1 MHLLLKIAFL
11 NVHKVRLQTLF
22 DTEPLMPNFLEIHE
36 KLTVKMNCLEIK
48 HKMVKERLNVIK
60 LELRLALAEVNTLH
74 KIMEAD

>member
-1 MHLLLKIAFL
+1 
-11 NVHKVRLQTLF
+11 
-22 DTEPLMPNFLEIHE
+22 MPNFLEIHE